1 MNELERAI
9 HTNDLKAFVT
19 ALYKTLQLSETPN
32 AYEPP
37 ATSDMAKAHA
47 ALSSPKMPDS
57 TRKLI
62 TGIISF
68 YDVQGY
74 ITEKQQTTIRAMFDQ
89 YGS

>member
-1 MNELERAI
+1 MNDLERAI
-9 HTNDLKAFVT
+9 QSNDLRAFIT
-19 ALYKTLQLSETPN
+19 ALYKTLNQTTTDET
-32 AYEPP
+32 P

-47 ALSSPKMPDS
+47 ALSNPKMPDS